1 LQDEL
6 GLPQGTRPRSEDE
19 CRRVL
24 AHHEAGHAVVGHV
37 LGRKLH
43 RVSVT
48 QHCEFGPLAAD
59 WSDTDLENSIKIA
72 LAGPHAEVRASRER
86 VSVGAGSDLP
96 TAKAQ
101 AQELAGEAWKDRLEA
116 LSVDAQ
122 AFVMKNWKEIERVA
136 GVLVQPARS
145 LSARDL
151 ADLLK
156 P

>member
-1 LQDEL
+1 
-6 GLPQGTRPRSEDE
+6 
-19 CRRVL
+19 
-24 AHHEAGHAVVGHV
+24 
-37 LGRKLH
+37 
-43 RVSVT
+43 
-48 QHCEFGPLAAD
+48 
-59 WSDTDLENSIKIA
+59 LENSIKIA